1 MARRARCPA
10 DRPWPV
16 GMRNRKF
23 ARLFAGGSRIRTP
36 SPALRKSSTRN
47 RWFARLAAGASR
59 IRTVSPT
66 LRRNEPFGS
75 IIDLHLLFPAS
86 RSTVGPVQRQE
97 DGMIANADMP
107 RAMRSGASAALA
119 GGGSGVALRQ
129 NPVSA
134 VIPSQT
140 DGWPVVP
147 RSFDLLE
154 EP

>member
-1 MARRARCPA
+1 MLSDLGGAASVA
-10 DRPWPV
+10 
-16 GMRNRKF
+16 
-23 ARLFAGGSRIRTP
+23 LAGG
-36 SPALRKSSTRN
+36 
-47 RWFARLAAGASR
+47 RW

-97 DGMIANADMP
+97 DGKDRKRGYAAGDAQRP
-107 RAMRSGASAALA
+107 GAALA

-140 DGWPVVP
+140 DG
-147 RSFDLLE
+147 
-154 EP
+154 